1 MHSDDTRPKK
11 SRKGARGVRKVKT
24 GCLTCKIRHK
34 KCDESLP
41 SCSPCMSTG
50 RKCDFES
57 VVSQVPE
64 KTIQDQSSHSTNLKI
79 NQLSTIALNAYDSS
93 HFDYFINICAKEFSL
108 YFESPV
114 WESVIL
120 KAALTEPCIRHAAL
134 AIGAMSR
141 NNYHSQS
148 SEIVLEYSMKQY
160 NIALRAL
167 HDALNR
173 SARSWE
179 LAILGSIVFIA
190 FEVLWGVDTRVRT
203 HLDGAF
209 AILGSL
215 LEFGVNGRKYQN
227 DESSGPVAGSQCCI
241 SVGLG
246 STTDLGYLV
255 SALSRLGG
263 QLSSFGT
270 FYSRKRSREEQKGD
284 IIGDSIVALHSK
296 S

>member
-1 MHSDDTRPKK
+1 
-11 SRKGARGVRKVKT
+11 
-24 GCLTCKIRHK
+24 
-34 KCDESLP
+34 
-41 SCSPCMSTG
+41 
-50 RKCDFES
+50 
-57 VVSQVPE
+57 
-64 KTIQDQSSHSTNLKI
+64 
-79 NQLSTIALNAYDSS
+79 
-93 HFDYFINICAKEFSL
+93 
-108 YFESPV
+108 
-114 WESVIL
+114 
-120 KAALTEPCIRHAAL
+120 
-134 AIGAMSR
+134 
-141 NNYHSQS
+141 
-148 SEIVLEYSMKQY
+148 MKQY

-167 HDALNR
+167 HDALDR

-227 DESSGPVAGSQCCI
+227 DESSGLVAGSQCCI

-270 FYSRKRSREEQKGD
+270 FYSRKWSREEQKGD